1 MNHSKKVILF
11 ILLVTSIQLVLSAF
25 SKEIVAYYPYFK
37 NVNLLSD
44 ILVKEKTAKGEIKT
58 KQKSKSFTA
67 EGHLINEFDDY
78 QKKNTL
84 IRFNTDTLI
93 PALPKITQ
101 KMLQLAEG
109 KNVKIRIAWFG
120 DSQIE
125 GDFITQDVREQLQN
139 YFGQQKGVGYVPIS
153 CVSSDF
159 RRTAKVFLN
168 GDFNVD
174 NFKKQEHNSGL
185 FLSGYSFFAN
195 NLEVDFRDNVKK
207 DATQKTQKWLLY
219 GRGDTIAVKINDS
232 VVKLPANS
240 EFNRVLIG
248 SGVSSKAKF
257 TLYAKHTPVYG
268 VSSEPQSGIVLDNY
282 SFRGITG
289 VELKKISSSLLA
301 ELDKIGYYDLIVF
314 QYGVN
319 LLFQPN
325 DTNYDYYYRGMRPV
339 IKKFQNNMPNTE
351 FILFSCSDRA
361 FNYDGQW
368 KTAIGID
375 SLIQTQARLSYDTNT
390 PFYNFF
396 NSIGGNGTIV
406 KWADS
411 IVPFA
416 NKDYIHFNYKGAKA
430 VSKSIFKALINDY
443 QKAVTLKKLNKP
455 VIKTAPVNLKVPL
468 RNKQVAPKSPMIM
481 PKAVKPIIKADS
493 I

>member
-1 MNHSKKVILF
+1 MSNIVPSKLF
-11 ILLVTSIQLVLSAF
+11 KAI
-25 SKEIVAYYPYFK
+25 
-37 NVNLLSD
+37 
-44 ILVKEKTAKGEIKT
+44 
-58 KQKSKSFTA
+58 
-67 EGHLINEFDDY
+67 
-78 QKKNTL
+78 
-84 IRFNTDTLI
+84 
-93 PALPKITQ
+93 
-101 KMLQLAEG
+101 
-109 KNVKIRIAWFG
+109 
-120 DSQIE
+120 
-125 GDFITQDVREQLQN
+125 
-139 YFGQQKGVGYVPIS
+139 
-153 CVSSDF
+153 
-159 RRTAKVFLN
+159 
-168 GDFNVD
+168 
-174 NFKKQEHNSGL
+174 
-185 FLSGYSFFAN
+185 
-195 NLEVDFRDNVKK
+195 
-207 DATQKTQKWLLY
+207 
-219 GRGDTIAVKINDS
+219 
-232 VVKLPANS
+232 VKLPANS

-455 VIKTAPVNLKVPL
+455 VIKTAPVNLKVPE
-468 RNKQVAPKSPMIM
+468 RNKLVAPKSPMIT